1 MPGDKDLDPHIS
13 LSPVAVQRMQRMQK
27 LLIDGLLSLK
37 VRLGG
42 SLSLANVAGIRPL
55 DILASQ
61 PSRGYPIRRDYSA
74 SRRINPLSVYCCWQ
88 TCSRRSPESEAEVEA
103 EAEEE
108 VVNYTT
114 ATWPSDRWPN
124 FSFAELACQATGEC
138 RMDPLTMDK
147 LQMLRSQYGQPIVVS
162 SGYRSPDHSI
172 EAAKEQPGT
181 HAKGRAIDIA
191 CAGVDAYEVLTEAL
205 IVGFTG
211 IGVSQQG
218 AARFLHLDD
227 LGPGE
232 HSVPRPSIWSY

>member
-1 MPGDKDLDPHIS
+1 
-13 LSPVAVQRMQRMQK
+13 MQK

-74 SRRINPLSVYCCWQ
+74 SRWINPLSVYCRWQ
-88 TCSRRSPESEAEVEA
+88 TCSRRSPEGEEGEVEA

-124 FSFAELACQATGEC
+124 FSFAELACQETGEC
-138 RMDPLTMDK
+138 RMDPLTMDR
-147 LQMLRSQYGQPIVVS
+147 LQLLRSQYGQPLIIS
-162 SGYRSPDHSI
+162 SGYRSPEHKI
-172 EAAKEQPGT
+172 EAAKPTGPGT
-181 HAKGRAIDIA
+181 HAKGRAIDVA
-191 CAGVDAYEVLTEAL
+191 CAGVDAYEILTEAL

>member
-1 MPGDKDLDPHIS
+1 
-13 LSPVAVQRMQRMQK
+13 MQK

-42 SLSLANVAGIRPL
+42 SLSVVLWTSWPRIQRPGATQL
-55 DILASQ
+55 
-61 PSRGYPIRRDYSA
+61 RRDYSA
-74 SRRINPLSVYCCWQ
+74 SRWINSLSVYCRWQ
-88 TCSRRSPESEAEVEA
+88 TCSRRSPEEVEGEVEA

-124 FSFAELACQATGEC
+124 FSFAELACQETGEC

-147 LQMLRSQYGQPIVVS
+147 LQMLRSQYGQPIVIS
-162 SGYRSPDHSI
+162 SGYRSPEHSI

-211 IGVSQQG
+211 IGVKQNGYTRSG
-218 AARFLHLDD
+218 TMENRFLHLDD

>member
-1 MPGDKDLDPHIS
+1 M
-13 LSPVAVQRMQRMQK
+13 
-27 LLIDGLLSLK
+27 LIDGLLSFE

-42 SLSLANVAGIRPL
+42 SLSVVLWTSWPRIQRPGATQL
-55 DILASQ
+55 
-61 PSRGYPIRRDYSA
+61 RRDYSA
-74 SRRINPLSVYCCWQ
+74 SRWINPLSVYCCWQ

-124 FSFAELACQATGEC
+124 FSFGELACSETGEC
-138 RMDPLTMDK
+138 RMDPLTMDR
-147 LQMLRSQYGQPIVVS
+147 LQLLRSQYGQPLIIS
-162 SGYRSPDHSI
+162 SGYRSPEHKI
-172 EAAKEQPGT
+172 EAAKPTGPGT
-181 HAKGRAIDIA
+181 HAKGRAIDVA
-191 CAGVDAYEVLTEAL
+191 CAGVDAYEILTEAL